1 MQERRLESSEVLFN
15 KITSEGSP
23 NNQIILIQ
31 QIKTI
36 RSIIQAVSLIGVKGV
51 GRRQEEGEKTD
62 KDRTKHRQ
70 N

>member
-1 MQERRLESSEVLFN
+1 M
-15 KITSEGSP
+15 
-23 NNQIILIQ
+23 
-31 QIKTI
+31 KTI

>member
-1 MQERRLESSEVLFN
+1 M
-15 KITSEGSP
+15 
-23 NNQIILIQ
+23 
-31 QIKTI
+31 KTI

-51 GRRQEEGEKTD
+51 GRRQEEEGEKTD